1 MIGSKKPW
9 LQPEKTEEYLMS
21 TNVWWEAAMETPS
34 HQPYVKNLL
43 DEFTRWTRK
52 QLRYNQW
59 HLPFSFGKN
68 FRKRQKRIRLLKRL
82 LHAFENGRADGHV
95 WDVRNTLHHFSSL
108 GKLDDFSCLRLPFL

>member
-1 MIGSKKPW
+1 MELFHMIGSKKPW
-9 LQPEKTEEYLMS
+9 LQPEKTENTLGPRM
-21 TNVWWEAAMETPS
+21 VIGGKQAMETPS

-82 LHAFENGRADGHV
+82 LHAFENGRA
-95 WDVRNTLHHFSSL
+95 
-108 GKLDDFSCLRLPFL
+108 